1 MTEANVNPSGMPQ
14 PLGRAIARCIN
25 APVFAQQIVQEAEFF
40 AQQGNHAAVAA
51 TLAQAG
57 EYLDEDIAIQ
67 ALEELQ
73 DSPEPRPWESGPF
86 SVSLALQ
93 NARGA
98 RERLAQTR
106 ERHQESLQRAGN
118 PGPDER
124 PVHLFYAAC
133 SLTMAHAGTLH
144 AHLERLEDPAT
155 GPDEAPGP
163 RRGRPDMLRLHETRQ
178 RSGRAA
184 ASLRDRP
191 ETPRPEPRPQS
202 RRRRMRRTGIRGR
215 RPAIRRVS
223 PVILHHNVAQDT
235 ELSQRARTLA
245 GDLVQSGENFALNS
259 GPSPFQPET
268 CLTAMYFANS
278 VYVKSLTD
286 EYPDFMDSGTAR
298 AHAGVIRH
306 FAEHFEHQFPD
317 QKTGQLLRDAADHLQ
332 RLCNAE
338 LHDVSPHAIRDFIE
352 RTAGASGEPDT
363 VRKAAW
369 PSPAGTPGWPNGTPP
384 ESGACP
390 RPQPQNRPKPC
401 WTPPGRPE

>member
-1 MTEANVNPSGMPQ
+1 
-14 PLGRAIARCIN
+14 
-25 APVFAQQIVQEAEFF
+25 
-40 AQQGNHAAVAA
+40 
-51 TLAQAG
+51 
-57 EYLDEDIAIQ
+57 
-67 ALEELQ
+67 
-73 DSPEPRPWESGPF
+73 
-86 SVSLALQ
+86 
-93 NARGA
+93 
-98 RERLAQTR
+98 
-106 ERHQESLQRAGN
+106 
-118 PGPDER
+118 
-124 PVHLFYAAC
+124 
-133 SLTMAHAGTLH
+133 MAHAGTLH

-155 GPDEAPGP
+155 GPDEAQAHAGAALICCVFMKLASKAAAQRPAYGTGQRRPGRNLV
-163 RRGRPDMLRLHETRQ
+163 RRVAAA
-178 RSGRAA
+178 GRAEREFEA
-184 ASLRDRP
+184 AA
-191 ETPRPEPRPQS
+191 
-202 RRRRMRRTGIRGR
+202 
-215 RPAIRRVS
+215 PAIRRVS

-268 CLTAMYFANS
+268 CLTAMYFAHS